1 MDQVTISF
9 LAVLAT
15 LVSVIVTA
23 TFNYFNLVNTKEAK
37 ISEFRQ
43 KWVDSLRE
51 EISVYAANMASL
63 LQLLDTAFNRGN
75 GDRNQ
80 ILSEHFKQNKSEYE
94 ALIKAY
100 TSVQLRIHLRKNN
113 APTKED
119 LIDQA
124 FHDKIKQ
131 TYDLFHALD
140 MNSFSLANAEV
151 SNLVKEIE
159 DLNDKTNPLLK
170 YHWERVKRGEKGF
183 TRSKSVAF
191 WVIMVLLATLLI
203 IATTYSIKAKRS
215 LTALNHTLLFD
226 TGKYDL
232 TISALNEVV
241 KIASE
246 CAEKKSYVINII
258 SYTDKI
264 GRNDS
269 NTALSLSRCEA
280 VKSALVSAGV
290 PEKNVFTKTT
300 GETFPPIVTT
310 DSTSEPFNRRVDVI
324 VR

>member
-51 EISVYAANMASL
+51 EVSAYTANMASL
-63 LQLLDTAFNRGN
+63 LQLLDTALNLGN
-75 GDRNQ
+75 GDRNLA
-80 ILSEHFKQNKSEYE
+80 LSEHFKQNKAEYE
-94 ALIKAY
+94 ALVKAY
-100 TSVQLRIHLRKNN
+100 TSLQLRIHLRKNN
-113 APTKED
+113 KPTNED

-124 FHDKIKQ
+124 FHDKVKQ

-140 MNSFSLANAEV
+140 MNSFSLANSEV

-159 DLNDKTNPLLK
+159 KLNDKTNPLLK
-170 YHWERVKRGEKGF
+170 YHWERVKKGEKGF

-191 WVIMVLLATLLI
+191 WVIMILLATLVI
-203 IATTYSIKAKRS
+203 FATFYSVRANRS
-215 LTALNHTLLFD
+215 KEALDHALLFD
-226 TGKYDL
+226 TGKSDL
-232 TISALNEVV
+232 TTSSLNEVV
-241 KIASE
+241 KIAGQ
-246 CAEKKSYVINII
+246 CATKKGYVINVI
-258 SYTDKI
+258 SYTDKV
-264 GRNDS
+264 GRNEG
-269 NTALSLSRCEA
+269 NFPLSLSRCDT
-280 VKSALVSAGV
+280 VKSALIAAGV
-290 PEKNVFTKTT
+290 PERKIFTKTT

-310 DSTSEPFNRRVDVI
+310 DSISEPLNRRVDVI
-324 VR
+324 LR

>member
-51 EISVYAANMASL
+51 EVSAYVANMASL
-63 LQLLDTAFNRGN
+63 LQLLDTAFNRAN

-80 ILSEHFKQNKSEYE
+80 ILSEHFKQNKAEYE
-94 ALIKAY
+94 ALVKAY
-100 TSVQLRIHLRKNN
+100 TSIQLRIHLRKNN
-113 APTKED
+113 TPTKED
-119 LIDQA
+119 LIDQY
-124 FHDKIKQ
+124 FHDKVKN

-140 MNSFSLANAEV
+140 MSSFSLANSEV

-159 DLNDKTNPLLK
+159 ELNDKTNPLLK
-170 YHWERVKRGEKGF
+170 YHWELVKKGEKGF

-191 WVIMVLLATLLI
+191 WVIMILLI
-203 IATTYSIKAKRS
+203 TLIIVATIFSVKANRS
-215 LTALNHTLLFD
+215 TEALDHTLLFD
-226 TGKYDL
+226 TGKSEL
-232 TISALNEVV
+232 TTSSLNEVV
-241 KIASE
+241 KIAGQ
-246 CAEKKSYVINII
+246 CATKKGYVINVI
-258 SYTDKI
+258 SYTDKV
-264 GRNDS
+264 GRNDGNS
-269 NTALSLSRCEA
+269 SLSLSRCDT
-280 VKSALVSAGV
+280 VKGALIAAGV
-290 PEKNVFTKTT
+290 PERNIFTKTT

-310 DSTSEPFNRRVDVI
+310 DSISEPLNRRVDVI

>member
-37 ISEFRQ
+37 TSEFRQ

-51 EISVYAANMASL
+51 EISIYAANMASL
-63 LQLLDTAFNRGN
+63 LQLLDTALRRGN

-80 ILSEHFKQNKSEYE
+80 TLSGHFKENKAEYE

-100 TSVQLRIHLRKNN
+100 TSIQLRIHLRKNTT
-113 APTKED
+113 PTNED

-124 FHDKIKQ
+124 FHDKVKK

-140 MNSFSLANAEV
+140 MSSFSLTNSEV

-170 YHWERVKRGEKGF
+170 YHWERVKKGEKGF

-191 WVIMVLLATLLI
+191 WVIMLLLATLI
-203 IATTYSIKAKRS
+203 IVATTYSVRAFRS
-215 LTALNHTLLFD
+215 VKSLNHTMLFD
-226 TGKYDL
+226 MGKSDL
-232 TISALNEVV
+232 TTATLNKVV
-241 KIASE
+241 MIASE
-246 CAEKKSYVINII
+246 CAARKDYVISVV
-258 SYTDKI
+258 SYTDKV
-264 GRNDS
+264 GRNDANS
-269 NTALSLSRCEA
+269 SLSLSRCEA
-280 VKSALVSAGV
+280 VKNALVSAGV
-290 PEKNVFTKTT
+290 PERNIFTKST

-310 DSTSEPFNRRVDVI
+310 NSISEPFNRRVDVI